1 MKHLIRTAAR
11 VVLLDPT
18 ERTLLFCGFDPG
30 RADSE
35 DWWFTP
41 GGGVEPGET
50 VEAAA
55 RREVLEET
63 GILIGDLG
71 AVVREE
77 DVEFDFAGRRIVQH
91 QVLFCVRLPAPL
103 AGGPVAVSDADWTD
117 LERRSVRGYRWWS
130 AAEIRRSDAAI
141 YPQDLADLVE
151 TAPPAR

>member
-1 MKHLIRTAAR
+1 
-11 VVLLDPT
+11 
-18 ERTLLFCGFDPG
+18 
-30 RADSE
+30 
-35 DWWFTP
+35 
-41 GGGVEPGET
+41 VEPDET

-63 GILIGDLG
+63 GIVLGDLG
-71 AVVREE
+71 EPVREE
-77 DVEFDFAGRRIVQH
+77 DVEFDFEDRRIIQH
-91 QVLFCVRLPAPL
+91 QFVFCVRLPAPL

-130 AAEIRRSDAAI
+130 AAEIRQSDAAI

>member
-1 MKHLIRTAAR
+1 MEQLVRTAAR
-11 VVLLDPT
+11 VVLVDHAG
-18 ERTLLFCGFDPG
+18 RTLLFCGFDPG
-30 RADSE
+30 RPGFD

-117 LERRSVRGYRWWS
+117 LERRSVRGFRWWS

-141 YPQDLADLVE
+141 YPHDLADLVE
-151 TAPPAR
+151 AAPPAR